1 MSRSNTSSWF
11 PMEMFI
17 KDPAEKKACKGVMF
31 GPAKQAEHL
40 NYPYPNEFVKKDETV
55 LWNPE
60 LHKTVSLK
68 SYEKAHQEQDVE
80 ALGKISKIGIP
91 LDCTFGGS
99 ISLKKEY

>member
-1 MSRSNTSSWF
+1 MK
-11 PMEMFI
+11 MFDKSV
-17 KDPAEKKACKGVMF
+17 KDNILV
-31 GPAKQAEHL
+31 GPATVKQFS
-40 NYPYPNEFVKKDETV
+40 NYLYPNEQISKDEII

-68 SYEKAHQEQDVE
+68 SYEKAHQEEDVE

-91 LDCTFGGS
+91 LGCTFGGA